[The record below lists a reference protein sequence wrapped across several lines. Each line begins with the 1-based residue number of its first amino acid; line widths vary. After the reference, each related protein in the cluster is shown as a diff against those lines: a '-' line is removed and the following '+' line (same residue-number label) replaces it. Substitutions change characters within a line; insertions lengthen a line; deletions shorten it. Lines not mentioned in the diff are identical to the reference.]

1 MAAKVLAFEL
11 KINGVKAQ
19 TQQLDALEKQL
30 KDIRTQIDAIN
41 KSGKGFS
48 DLTNEE
54 RKLTKAAKDTKKAIA
69 EKNKEFAKELSDGAK
84 LARERK
90 AWAAQNRD
98 MLKAE
103 RAEAKVASARRKQDV
118 AEAIRQDE
126 IKKGSLIGMRSVLNS
141 LQREYDQLSAAERKA
156 ARGAELLTSIQKQH
170 AQVMNLEASTRRY
183 QRNVGNYPQ
192 AVGLLASNLT
202 GGIVSGTGQGAF
214 GLGGAL
220 SAAAPLAIATGIT
233 LLGKKFIQINKEI
246 DDVQA
251 NVRKTTGLNV
261 QQVEALTEG
270 LSKLKTPTTLVDLL
284 NIATEAGRLGV
295 SGGTKALQEFTA
307 AIDTVNIALGDEFQ
321 GGASEITTV
330 LGKLSNVLFGASHDG
345 EVLADR
351 FGKIGNALNVL
362 ANAGTASAGE
372 IADLSSRIS
381 GTGRAIGLTQGE
393 ILGISSAIVEM
404 GINVERGAGA
414 FNRLNSVIRAR
425 YEDVAK
431 AIGLPAQELKTL
443 LDTKPIE
450 ALDTVIES
458 LFKKANGS
466 TTELTKELK
475 ALGISG
481 VGINEMFQKWAQNQE
496 LINERTSDGNIAIK
510 NNNSLLSERANM
522 LDTISGKWSILKNE
536 LTKGFISSKA
546 QDAIKGFLDGLT
558 AIIKIPEAAYSAAGE
573 VFKQWATTFFPAL
586 GLAAQGSKQS
596 AQDLKDAA
604 DTLLKVRRQF
614 ANVDPNDFFGGKRQ
628 GLPRADAS
636 VWLESV
642 KESNTASQINQ
653 DAKAAAGSIEDL
665 QNQIQKLNKDIDK
678 SNNKRL
684 NLQRAS
690 QVRSLEAQVAA
701 LQEMYKGATNA
712 AGSINDLQE
721 QIQKLNAAIE
731 KSNDTKLN
739 IARTKEI
746 KELQEKIEALKLLYE
761 RGFVVKVELPE
772 TLPSKVASGS
782 VVSQKGDAKAIKKA
796 QDISQHL
803 KTKKKK
809 KDKKDKKD
817 PFIVTLDKYV
827 SKTGNAINQL
837 LDLWGQYYQNVT
849 DKEIDSLDR
858 MYQSRIEAAKGNATL
873 EEGIRRELEDKK
885 YQISKEA
892 HKKQQAIAVTQ
903 AIISGAQAVISA
915 AATTPFIP
923 AGIIA
928 AGVAA
933 AMTAAQIA
941 VIKSQSFA
949 KGGYTGD
956 STAAPDHTGHRPV
969 GVVHDGEF
977 VFTKEKT
984 KKYRPLFEAI
994 HNGYATGGIVGST
1007 PNLSPTSLSIH
1018 IDKSDMLT
1026 FAQTVAAEAQTGIYS
1041 GVLAGEEQKTRMI
1054 ERRNIQQRNS
1064 QR

>member
-1 MAAKVLAFEL
+1 M
-11 KINGVKAQ
+11 
-19 TQQLDALEKQL
+19 
-30 KDIRTQIDAIN
+30 
-41 KSGKGFS
+41 
-48 DLTNEE
+48 
-54 RKLTKAAKDTKKAIA
+54 
-69 EKNKEFAKELSDGAK
+69 
-84 LARERK
+84 
-90 AWAAQNRD
+90 
-98 MLKAE
+98 
-103 RAEAKVASARRKQDV
+103 
-118 AEAIRQDE
+118 
-126 IKKGSLIGMRSVLNS
+126 
-141 LQREYDQLSAAERKA
+141 
-156 ARGAELLTSIQKQH
+156 
-170 AQVMNLEASTRRY
+170 
-183 QRNVGNYPQ
+183 
-192 AVGLLASNLT
+192 
-202 GGIVSGTGQGAF
+202 
-214 GLGGAL
+214 
-220 SAAAPLAIATGIT
+220 
-233 LLGKKFIQINKEI
+233 
-246 DDVQA
+246 
-251 NVRKTTGLNV
+251 
-261 QQVEALTEG
+261 
-270 LSKLKTPTTLVDLL
+270 
-284 NIATEAGRLGV
+284 
-295 SGGTKALQEFTA
+295 
-307 AIDTVNIALGDEFQ
+307 
-321 GGASEITTV
+321 
-330 LGKLSNVLFGASHDG
+330 
-345 EVLADR
+345 
-351 FGKIGNALNVL
+351 
-362 ANAGTASAGE
+362 
-372 IADLSSRIS
+372 
-381 GTGRAIGLTQGE
+381 
-393 ILGISSAIVEM
+393 
-404 GINVERGAGA
+404 
-414 FNRLNSVIRAR
+414 
-425 YEDVAK
+425 
-431 AIGLPAQELKTL
+431 
-443 LDTKPIE
+443 
-450 ALDTVIES
+450 
-458 LFKKANGS
+458 
-466 TTELTKELK
+466 TKELK
-475 ALGISG
+475 ALGISR

-546 QDAIKGFLDGLT
+546 QDAIKGLLDGLT
-558 AIIKIPEAAYSAAGE
+558 AIIKIPEAAYSAAGV

-596 AQDLKDAA
+596 AQDLKDAD

-636 VWLESV
+636 VWLNLNKNAENNPYES
-642 KESNTASQINQ
+642 INQ

-665 QNQIQKLNKDIDK
+665 QNQIQELNKEINK
-678 SNNKRL
+678 SNNKQL

-761 RGFVVKVELPE
+761 RGFVVKVELLE

-796 QDISQHL
+796 QDISKHL
-803 KTKKKK
+803 KTKKKAK

-956 STAAPDHTGHRPV
+956 SIAAPDHTGHRPV